1 MKKMSDVK
9 QEDVD
14 LKYNKV
20 INVLNKAG
28 EFPIPASETTIGI
41 LKHTIKEEDLDF
53 VMAFK
58 RKISQTMEQLLESS
72 KLSEEEILTK
82 VKRLA
87 SKGVMFD
94 QPNRHGVMVFRLL
107 PITRQFEYNFMKKLE
122 HTEENKELGRLFKE
136 LNDNIGQLFQ
146 NDYDNFLNMWKKM
159 PAIDRTVPY
168 VKNSSGDDIQI
179 IIDTE
184 IDVPIEKIIP
194 TQQIDEIVKKFDD
207 IAVGKCFC
215 RQHEEILGHPCKQIE
230 LVDSCFTLGKS
241 ARHTSKHGF
250 SRLVSQEEALD
261 ILKIC
266 REAGLVHK
274 AYHLASDINKE
285 EVAICNCCGD
295 GCCPNSMNGAF
306 IPQNN
311 VTNFIAEINPDLCTG
326 CETCVEKCHNSIIEL
341 NDDDKAERIE
351 EFCIGCGVCAYF
363 CPENAIALVEK
374 KKTVQII
381 PPRKN

>member
-1 MKKMSDVK
+1 MKKMSDIDK
-9 QEDVD
+9 
-14 LKYNKV
+14 KYAKAV
-20 INVLNKAG
+20 NVLNKAG
-28 EFPIPASETTIGI
+28 QFPIPASDTTISI
-41 LKHTIKEEDLDF
+41 LKLTIKEEDLDF
-53 VMAFK
+53 IMAFK
-58 RKISQTMEQLLESS
+58 RKVSQTMEQLKESS

-87 SKGVMFD
+87 EKGVMFD
-94 QPNRHGVMVFRLL
+94 QPNRQGVMIFRLL
-107 PITRQFEYNFMKKLE
+107 PIIRQFEYNFMKKLE
-122 HTEENKELGRLFKE
+122 HNEENKELGRLFKDFNNN
-136 LNDNIGQLFQ
+136 LGQLFQ
-146 NDYDNFLNMWKKM
+146 NDYDNFLGMWKKM
-159 PAIDRTVPY
+159 PPIDRTVPY
-168 VKNSSGDDIQI
+168 VKNQDGNNI
-179 IIDTE
+179 E
-184 IDVPIEKIIP
+184 IVLDKEVEVPIEKIIP
-194 TQQIDEIVKKFDD
+194 TQNIDEIVKKFDD

-261 ILKIC
+261 ILNIC

-295 GCCPNSMNGAF
+295 GCCPNSLKGAY

-311 VTNFIAEINPDLCTG
+311 ASSFVAEINPDLCVG
-326 CETCVEKCHNSIIEL
+326 CGTCVEKCHNAIIEL
-341 NDDDKAERIE
+341 NDDDKAERDE

-363 CPENAIALVEK
+363 CPENAINLVEK
-374 KKTVQII
+374 KRIVNII